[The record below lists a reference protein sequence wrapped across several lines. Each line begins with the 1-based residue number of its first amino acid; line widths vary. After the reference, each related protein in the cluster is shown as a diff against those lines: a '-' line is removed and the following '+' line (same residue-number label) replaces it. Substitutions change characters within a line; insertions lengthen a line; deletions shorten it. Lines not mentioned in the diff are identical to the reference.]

1 MRLLADGT
9 LANLCRYLYSYNMTI
24 MRDVRELSV
33 TEAAQRGVA
42 GLVADAEQGSDLVV
56 TRRNHPVAAVVGIA
70 RLELLEAAE
79 SDLRNLALVLARAA
93 TDTGRRTSLDDV
105 LTAFGHTRESL
116 AALPE
121 DD

>member
-79 SDLRNLALVLARAA
+79 SDLRDLALVLARAA